1 MLTDLKTIL
10 AMADEKNVAVP
21 AFNVYNVEGAIGV
34 MMAAR
39 ETHAPV
45 IFQMYTRLVDN
56 YDADFV
62 APAILN
68 AIGQLDT
75 PAAFHLDHGAG
86 IGQVIRALR
95 KGVTGVMI
103 DASTMP
109 LEENIAT
116 TRNAVEICRECNVP
130 VEG

>member
-34 MMAAR
+34 LMAAR

-56 YDADFV
+56 YHADFV
-62 APAILN
+62 APAILIWIT
-68 AIGQLDT
+68 A
-75 PAAFHLDHGAG
+75 PVSARSFAPCA
-86 IGQVIRALR
+86 RA
-95 KGVTGVMI
+95 
-103 DASTMP
+103 
-109 LEENIAT
+109 
-116 TRNAVEICRECNVP
+116 
-130 VEG
+130 